1 MVGAGRARI
10 GIRGRLLVFLGAA
23 IVGIVALEISAQ
35 RVSNSITKEY
45 ETLMDTYHLV
55 HRMRVALQGFRTE
68 SDRYIRDPSTASEEQ
83 LYEAI
88 AGLSAHEAAVSALQ
102 NLSQDAAFE
111 VQATG
116 YGIDAYLPLVS
127 RSISFRAAGRSDFYA
142 DFAKAERIASYVD
155 TYLSKLLSILMRE
168 GELRFKASLE
178 RSEFFNRNILLG
190 MIAAGL
196 ALIGYTFLVA
206 SSITKPIRELAR
218 ATEKLAK
225 GDMLVAPI
233 KTRSKDEVSVLVSGF
248 YAMSANIRSYI
259 ESLKEKAELEKRLH
273 DEELSLLSMGK
284 ALREAQ
290 LMNLQDQMRPHFL
303 FNALNSIARSALLEK
318 APKTEMLTI
327 SLAKLLRSTIKEGI
341 PYTSLGEEID
351 VVREYLNFQ
360 KVRFGDRLDW
370 SLKFDPVLK
379 DVKVPRFLL
388 QPLVENAV
396 RHGIEP
402 KIDKTRILVSAQL
415 RGDRLKAYVVDT
427 GVGMSA
433 QELKRLRGVVAA
445 ATMDRLPSARKAIGQ
460 ESEDKNLHGEEENK
474 VASSDAPDT
483 IAGSGIGLAN
493 LSTRLRILYGESK
506 GLHLFSKPGKGTI
519 VRLSIPLKAAQRWPE
534 S

>member
-1 MVGAGRARI
+1 MAGAGRARI

-23 IVGIVALEISAQ
+23 IVGFVALEISAQ
-35 RVSNSITKEY
+35 RVSYSITAEY

-55 HRMRVALQGFRTE
+55 HRMRVALEGFRSE
-68 SDRYIRDPSTASEEQ
+68 SDRYIRDPSTSTEEQ

-88 AGLSAHEAAVSALQ
+88 AGLSAHEAAISALQ
-102 NLSQDAAFE
+102 NLSQDATFE

-142 DFAKAERIASYVD
+142 DFAKAERIAGYVD
-155 TYLSKLLSILMRE
+155 SYLSKLLSILMRE

-178 RSEFFNRNILLG
+178 RSEFFNRSILIG

-206 SSITKPIRELAR
+206 SSITKPIRELAK
-218 ATEKLAK
+218 ATERLAR
-225 GDMLVAPI
+225 GEMLVAPI
-233 KTRSKDEVSVLVSGF
+233 KTRSRDEVSVLVSGF
-248 YAMSANIRSYI
+248 YTMSANIRSYI

-273 DEELSLLSMGK
+273 DEEMSLLSMGK

-318 APKTEMLTI
+318 APKTETLTI
-327 SLAKLLRSTIKEGI
+327 SLAKLLRSTIKEGT

-351 VVREYLNFQ
+351 IVREYLNFQ

-370 SLKFDPVLK
+370 ELKCDPALK
-379 DVKVPRFLL
+379 DFQVPRFLL
-388 QPLVENAV
+388 QPVVENAV

-402 KIDKTRILVSAQL
+402 KVDKTKILISVQR
-415 RGDRLKAYVVDT
+415 RGERLKAFVVDT
-427 GVGMSA
+427 GIGISA
-433 QELKRLRGVVAA
+433 QDLARLRRIVAA
-445 ATMDRLPSARKAIGQ
+445 ATMDRLPEARTGLAGGKGAERSGIP
-460 ESEDKNLHGEEENK
+460 
-474 VASSDAPDT
+474 DAPET
-483 IAGSGIGLAN
+483 LAGSGIGLAN

-506 GLHLFSKPGKGTI
+506 GLQLFSKPGKGTI
-519 VRLSIPLKAAQRWPE
+519 VRLSIPLKGAQRWPE